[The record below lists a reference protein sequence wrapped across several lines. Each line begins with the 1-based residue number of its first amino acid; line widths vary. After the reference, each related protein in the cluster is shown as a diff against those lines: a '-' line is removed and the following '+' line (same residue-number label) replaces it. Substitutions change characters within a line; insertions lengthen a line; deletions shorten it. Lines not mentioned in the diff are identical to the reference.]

1 MFYLFNASL
10 SNEISGLVPRLSIK
24 FTDEQE
30 LLVFLKEYIADI
42 IYYSAKIEGN
52 ELDKSHAKDIILH
65 DIFDE
70 GIQNIAYALDMFNN
84 TRLYEYGLEILKQG
98 ASAKSIENL
107 HSVLFSNLPNTT
119 NGFRQVNRVVGHF
132 ISYPPEEVNKVI
144 EEIVNIFNT
153 STKNEQDALKNAA
166 AIFSTYEFLHPFLD
180 GNGRSGR
187 LLLNIYLIKNNI
199 KPIIFTYDEKKIV
212 QAVLSLCNSLNDSS
226 PLLAFFIYKQI
237 KDLPITAIIDGP
249 GSIAARLLFALIIQD
264 SERVEKLAIKAIN
277 GSEIEKTLAFYAFER
292 YNIKGFEEDALKSL
306 NDESERLRL
315 MAYSYLGK
323 LGKTDI
329 LKNALKT
336 ETSFIKSQII
346 PIMIRNNMYSGLST
360 EELESLLRNN
370 DKFVRMQAVHFSDAI
385 DLKQH
390 PKIKEILIDLTD
402 SEDSFIKAHALR
414 TLLKA
419 TGSQLL
425 DRISDENV
433 ILPLAKSKPNTFKIL
448 QKIALTNATNTDLG
462 FELAKYA
469 AEHKDKDLANL
480 VIYGLVSLSNR
491 SNASA
496 ELYKPYLQSF
506 IGIGDEF
513 IEAYSRYLIK
523 DYENDKDTPVL
534 IKLARDIGKKNLR
547 IKWRMLNNSA
557 IKITD
562 ICEAK
567 KVSNG
572 ALIRKLN
579 AKFQSRAPSN

>member
-1 MFYLFNASL
+1 MAYLYNVSL
-10 SNEISGLVPRLSIK
+10 SNEIFGLVPHLSIK
-24 FTDEQE
+24 FKDEQE
-30 LLVFLKEYIADI
+30 LLAFLKEHITDI
-42 IYYSAKIEGN
+42 IYYSAKTEGN

-98 ASAKSIENL
+98 ASVKSIENL

-187 LLLNIYLIKNNI
+187 LLLNLYLIKNNI

-212 QAVLSLCNSLNDSS
+212 QTMLRLCNSLNDSS

-237 KDLPITAIIDGP
+237 EDLPITAIIDGP

-323 LGKTDI
+323 FGKIDI

-370 DKFVRMQAVHFSDAI
+370 DKFARMQAVHFSDAI

-414 TLLKA
+414 TLFKT

-425 DRISDENV
+425 DRISEENV

-448 QKIALTNATNTDLG
+448 QKIALMDVTNTDLG
-462 FELAKYA
+462 LELAKYA

-491 SNASA
+491 SSA

-557 IKITD
+557 IKITS
-562 ICEAK
+562 IYEAK

-579 AKFQSRAPSN
+579 AQFQSHIPGN

>member
-1 MFYLFNASL
+1 MVYLFNASL
-10 SNEISGLVPRLSIK
+10 SNEIFSLVPHLSIK
-24 FTDEQE
+24 FKDKQE
-30 LLVFLKEYIADI
+30 LLLFLKEHITDI

-52 ELDKSHAKDIILH
+52 ELDESHAKDIILH

-98 ASAKSIENL
+98 ASVKSIENL
-107 HSVLFSNLPNTT
+107 HSVLFSNLPNTS

-132 ISYPPEEVNKVI
+132 IAYPPEEVNKAV
-144 EEIVNIFNT
+144 EEIVNIFNS
-153 STKNEQDALKNAA
+153 STENEQDALKNAA
-166 AIFSTYEFLHPFLD
+166 IIFSTFEFLHPFLD

-187 LLLNIYLIKNNI
+187 LLLNLYLIKNNI
-199 KPIIFTYDEKKIV
+199 KPVIFTYDEKKTV
-212 QAVLSLCNSLNDSS
+212 QGVLRLCDSIHDSS
-226 PLLAFFIYKQI
+226 PLLALFIYKQLN
-237 KDLPITAIIDGP
+237 DMPVTAIIDSS
-249 GSIAARLLFALIIQD
+249 GSIGARLLFALIIQD
-264 SERVEKLAIKAIN
+264 SDRVEKLAIKAIN

-306 NDESERLRL
+306 NNESERLRM

-323 LGKTDI
+323 LGKRDI
-329 LKNALKT
+329 LKNALNT

-346 PIMIRNNMYSGLST
+346 PIMIRNHMYSELST
-360 EELESLLRNN
+360 EELELLLRNN

-390 PKIKEILIDLTD
+390 RKIKEILIEFTD
-402 SEDSFIKAHALR
+402 SEDCFIKAHALR

-419 TGSQLL
+419 TRSQLL
-425 DRISDENV
+425 DIISEENV
-433 ILPLAKSKPNTFKIL
+433 ILPLAKSRPDTFNTLK
-448 QKIALTNATNTDLG
+448 KVALMNTATDLG
-462 FELAKYA
+462 LELAKYA

-480 VIYGLVSLSNR
+480 VIYGVVSLSNR
-491 SNASA
+491 SSA

-506 IGIGDEF
+506 ISIGDEF

-523 DYENDKDTPVL
+523 DYEKGKDISAL
-534 IKLARDIGKKNLR
+534 IKLARGIGKKRLR
-547 IKWRMLNNSA
+547 IKWRMLNNST
-557 IKITD
+557 IKITG

-567 KVSNG
+567 RVSNG

-579 AKFQSRAPSN
+579 AQFQSRTPGN